1 MPIYMQYETITG
13 DVTEN
18 KHAGW
23 VDIASF
29 SLSVSRSINTPVGS
43 TAKREVA
50 SPSVSEIQISKQMDI
65 SSYRWLEE
73 SLYGQKAVK
82 CTINFLR
89 TGTDGNLEVY
99 ATYIFSNCLVS
110 SYSIGG
116 GGGGSNESIAINYT
130 KLEYSYVPR
139 EGENTSGGSK
149 PRAAFDLTTAK
160 KA

>member
-18 KHAGW
+18 KHIGW
-23 VDIASF
+23 VEVDSF
-29 SLSVSRSINTPVGS
+29 NLGVNRSIVTPVGS

-50 SPSVSEIQISKQMDI
+50 APSVSEIQISKKLDI
-65 SSYRWLEE
+65 SSFRWLEE

-82 CTINFLR
+82 CTVNFLR

-99 ATYIFSNCLVS
+99 SQFIFTNCLVS
-110 SYSIGG
+110 NYSV
-116 GGGGSNESIAINYT
+116 GGGSGGLGESVSISFT
-130 KLEYSYVPR
+130 KLEFSYVPR
-139 EGENTSGGSK
+139 EGENTSGTTK
-149 PRAAFDLTTAK
+149 PRAGFDLTTAK